1 MPQDIPGGFSLEN
14 PFLSNDSIVALQIDT
29 KNRIDRLN
37 GEMTDPIPYPMPTFS
52 GTSRNLST
60 TSSQPSQQQLLDH
73 NFTTGSVGN
82 SFLLGDK
89 RAGNI
94 AANRIRYKSSAY
106 NPAEKGYGLTTQFE
120 YDPVMDKYING
131 KYGYD
136 PYIGI
141 AGNENVY
148 YNDYLS
154 KSLPS
159 RIGTNVLVGLGRFV
173 TGVAAKTV
181 GTFGYL
187 GSMIGNGVEEL
198 FDPTG
203 NNAMADIA
211 NNSLSRWA
219 EVNWE
224 ENWKNSAALS
234 VFKPDNWEKMG
245 FWEKMGNGAF
255 WTDEVADGAAFMG
268 EMVLTTYLTGGL
280 ARVAGLAKLGA
291 TGINTAAKLSRFGN
305 VAGKVGKTIDWT
317 LKIGTGADDVAGIG
331 RWALLTTSESAV
343 ESSHQYHSTKEDL
356 ISKRRMGMPGF
367 ENLTDAEIERRA
379 GDAAAASFRGNMT
392 VLAVSNAFENRL
404 IWNKIFK
411 RGRASD
417 APEFGKS
424 KPANIDV
431 NTSGKTMSEIGKAS
445 YREFKY
451 STKLGKFFDWKNGLS
466 KTRFYGWMGARAIAV
481 EGLWEEN
488 AQLAIERLSADDN
501 YRTLGFGSQF
511 VKILSKTRDQTVDA
525 FLGKD
530 VQASTAIGLG
540 AVIGL
545 GGGSVVT
552 KVFGGE
558 KLFRGERRQ
567 AILDTKELIDVYETN
582 RAKMF
587 SFFNIWKKDKDGKF
601 IKDENG
607 NLEFDPIAAEAILS
621 SLYGN
626 LDHLSKMDE
635 VQNPAIRQHMMNSF
649 VQDFVYAAKK
659 AGIFDRSLQS
669 IERIKDL
676 TPEEV
681 LELGFDPASQ
691 VDHKQVVE
699 NLEQT
704 GKEYDQV
711 YNNPLNKEYYTREDR
726 IDEEKRKYA
735 SFREKGMIRSVK
747 ALSDE
752 WSSELDQLLLENIDF
767 ESAGRSRS
775 DIREI
780 NSLNLQLKSLEQ
792 YENEVLNKLDS
803 KFLSTFITE
812 RKQKLKERLDSLMSL
827 YEQDIKDGK
836 LSVYNVEG
844 GASILYA
851 GQTLILESF
860 REKGKA
866 IAEADIVMFV
876 DSAKKLAEFEN
887 ALAKFKYV
895 DGLLDI
901 SNPNSLKN
909 YREYQSFYDEIQE
922 KIQVT
927 LDEERLVLIK
937 RQIEEL
943 KAKKDPL
950 TDEEKKILN
959 QLETQEKE
967 LTKKLEERDKKKK
980 EEEEKTKEK
989 EKTEGKPK
997 EESKKKTEE
1006 KPKEEPLTEQQKEKK
1021 KAEDNKIDYLI
1032 SRLKLLSS
1040 SQQRRTE
1047 AKFSLDQIEQ
1057 ELKVKIDNLIANGAT
1072 KEDAERIANE
1082 ELTVKDR
1089 EAKDKLTQEIQLLN
1103 DQEDEMIITLQSDL
1117 LKITDRESIA
1127 QKIKDLVNEERND
1140 DLNFVLYTI
1149 IEGSDLLRVRYKDL
1163 NTFILDKID
1172 NAEKITKEEEE
1183 EEEEEEKPEEEKPEG
1198 PGQGTPEE
1206 VNVDEEIKKLKEKN
1220 TKSTSIDNRNTDL
1233 FPDTITYGALGGA
1246 TANAKISSYKEIKGI
1261 GFAEY
1266 TNIKNGFVDV
1276 IITGTSDNDFVGYIR
1291 IYENGNPTNRWTSKM
1306 ENRSANR
1313 ENFKT
1318 MIEGVKEL
1326 LPPGHEYTEITN
1338 ISLEGLRIYAN
1349 NLKRG
1354 YEILRDSNGKPV
1366 INNVPLNKATIVGL
1380 QQAKTQ
1386 EEVLDL
1392 YEERTGITRDEFN
1405 QIKEQVNNLLPGTQ
1419 SLYNEANGSIII
1431 KLPVLKSVSG
1441 VSDQQQPTPE
1451 AAPVSTD
1458 AKADIP
1464 IGKVGNTNYE
1474 VKADGVYFEGKKLD
1488 NPKNKSH
1495 RQLIEADIERRRQ
1508 EELNAKDKQSGE
1520 LLRNRD
1526 NDILEKRRIIQEFI
1540 DTNGEVDS
1548 IKGWMDLRE
1557 DIQELLWEG
1566 KFDEAKAK
1574 VPKTYEEK
1582 INAKYGTELATLGT
1596 TDAKADIEAKKTDIE
1611 KRKQEEL
1618 KADKLN
1624 NSLSE
1629 FELEDTPPLKT
1640 GSTSKRFKI
1649 NKDGKNVGIVSLKID
1664 ENGNVRIAY
1673 MDINESSR
1681 RQGLAEKFYKD
1692 LNKALQK
1699 NKQGVLHSDKVWLD
1713 DLSKR
1718 EKRKWFLDGTQLT
1731 EEEITAL
1738 KKDIDKLLE
1747 LDEQGR
1753 LTYEEEKQSD
1763 ILPAQ
1768 QLWEKLVNQGFA
1780 EKLEDGTYRFKYD
1793 AELDA
1798 LEGSV
1803 KPIEEQSIPGERV
1816 GNFIIR
1822 QNEDGKWKVF
1832 NLQGESLGLLFNTR
1846 EEAISDISRSE
1857 ELDKSYDKQLYYN
1870 LKEIEEDPAALERI
1884 ARDANGITLLENGEL
1899 QFNPDSDITSV
1910 TRTKYHPDI
1919 IDLANKKFPMYEKA
1933 AKDYF
1938 DSKLSKPEDP
1948 ITDEVWE
1955 RFRSTSNVDQD
1966 TLNSIAQKYSTDPDS
1981 LSLREKKILSA
1992 KIDDIDSIINSL
2004 LKNDKLSVFPIE
2016 NTEAE
2021 YDAEKNFVS
2030 RHIDSQK
2037 SEGLFTFVSSGPNEV
2052 VMEKDKPSI
2061 VDNVVQTKNTTGNQ
2075 TSVYRRHRNVLDRY
2089 SDKDD
2094 PNGFFSTTED
2104 GRRRFKLKIILANKN
2119 NEGWYVKTLEK
2130 PYLIAV
2136 IVDQDNRVINFD
2148 EDGNIVSKDGTP
2160 LGFEFQM
2167 GEYSSSE
2174 QKSGVP
2180 NIFLTRSSIIFG
2192 DESKSLVRKDGLP
2205 IFEEIYKAR
2214 VKEAKENNTTVNFD
2228 PTGDLS
2234 NLIFSGVD
2242 IFANFD
2248 TVLNS
2253 KLSSSTINN
2262 KFSVSANQNVDSS
2275 AKTLGELIEL
2285 GFIKEDTIPEIDTLS
2300 LTYFTDMGGQNIK
2313 VGSAY
2318 VSIPNTKIK
2327 IPLFGK
2333 KIKDLTIDGNRIFQS
2348 EDGKETYTFG
2358 KVLKTIQSKENIIPS
2373 PETSDIIYQITIDS
2387 FLQKTKDTE
2396 DSPYVVTDEASFVKL
2411 FEFLESLFYSKDV
2424 EVILEYADELPYA
2437 IKIKD
2442 KRVEKTSFSEYRI
2455 NINKPKEGFD
2465 RSIQQFIFNDN
2476 RFETEENEPY
2486 IFSYL
2491 SFVKDN
2497 FQTTALPAKIGE
2509 KNGQPIINFAK
2520 LNRRV
2525 IFTLEKSYSE
2535 IEAKLKNT
2543 TAKASK
2549 TPQEADPQTEE
2560 TIKNADNIASED
2572 KNGFGKAIDDITFEC

>member
-73 NFTTGSVGN
+73 NFTTGSITN
-82 SFLLGDK
+82 SFLSGDR
-89 RAGNI
+89 RAANI
-94 AANRIRYKSSAY
+94 AASRIRYKSSAY

-173 TGVAAKTV
+173 TGVAAKLVSTV
-181 GTFGYL
+181 GYL

-280 ARVAGLAKLGA
+280 GEAAGLGKVGA
-291 TGINTAAKLSRFGN
+291 MGINTASKLSRFGN

-343 ESSHQYHSTKEDL
+343 ESSHQYHGIKEDL

-379 GDAAAASFRGNMT
+379 GDAAAASFRGNMA

-511 VKILSKTRDQTVDA
+511 VKILSKTRDQTIDA

-567 AILDTKELIDVYETN
+567 AILDTKELIDVYEKN

-989 EKTEGKPK
+989 EKTEEKPK

-1082 ELTVKDR
+1082 ELTEENR

-1127 QKIKDLVNEERND
+1127 QKIKDLVNEEKND

-1172 NAEKITKEEEE
+1172 NAEKITK
-1183 EEEEEEKPEEEKPEG
+1183 EEEEEKPEEEKPEG

-1419 SLYNEANGSIII
+1419 LLYNEANGSIII

-1451 AAPVSTD
+1451 AASVSTD
-1458 AKADIP
+1458 AKAEIERRRQEALSNSPASLFTFKKINPDGENLDVTDKQKETIERIIQQAIDAGKSADEIVGILNGAGYVAYYPGDTGAADVSFRTYLRNRIQGIEKRSVNEYSSTDIHAE
-1464 IGKVGNTNYE
+1464 INAKYNAELDALEGG
-1474 VKADGVYFEGKKLD
+1474 VK
-1488 NPKNKSH
+1488 
-1495 RQLIEADIERRRQ
+1495 ADIERRREEELKSDKLNPNLSTFQ
-1508 EELNAKDKQSGE
+1508 LEDSNNFIFTDEVTGEEVISKKLKIKKDDEQIGSIYLNIDNEGKVRVSYMEINLQNRRKGLTENFYKELNAA
-1520 LLRNRD
+1520 
-1526 NDILEKRRIIQEFI
+1526 LEK
-1540 DTNGEVDS
+1540 NG
-1548 IKGWMDLRE
+1548 
-1557 DIQELLWEG
+1557 
-1566 KFDEAKAK
+1566 
-1574 VPKTYEEK
+1574 
-1582 INAKYGTELATLGT
+1582 
-1596 TDAKADIEAKKTDIE
+1596 
-1611 KRKQEEL
+1611 
-1618 KADKLN
+1618 
-1624 NSLSE
+1624 
-1629 FELEDTPPLKT
+1629 
-1640 GSTSKRFKI
+1640 
-1649 NKDGKNVGIVSLKID
+1649 
-1664 ENGNVRIAY
+1664 
-1673 MDINESSR
+1673 
-1681 RQGLAEKFYKD
+1681 
-1692 LNKALQK
+1692 
-1699 NKQGVLHSDKVWLD
+1699 QGVLHSDKV
-1713 DLSKR
+1713 
-1718 EKRKWFLDGTQLT
+1718 FL
-1731 EEEITAL
+1731 
-1738 KKDIDKLLE
+1738 
-1747 LDEQGR
+1747 
-1753 LTYEEEKQSD
+1753 EEKEV
-1763 ILPAQ
+1763 LPAQ
-1768 QLWEKLVNQGFA
+1768 KLWEKLVNQGFA
-1780 EKLEDGTYRFKYD
+1780 EKLENGTYRFK
-1793 AELDA
+1793 AKETT
-1798 LEGSV
+1798 LEGGV

-1857 ELDKSYDKQLYYN
+1857 ELDKSYDEQLYYN

-1919 IDLANKKFPMYEKA
+1919 IDLANKKFPKYEKA

-1992 KIDDIDSIINSL
+1992 KKDDINSIINSL

-2021 YDAEKNFVS
+2021 YDTEKNFVS

-2160 LGFEFQM
+2160 LAFEFQM

-2262 KFSVSANQNVDSS
+2262 KFSVSANQNVDST

-2285 GFIKEDTIPEIDTLS
+2285 GFIKEDVIPEIDTLS

-2318 VSIPNTKIK
+2318 ISIPNTKIK

-2358 KVLKTIQSKENIIPS
+2358 KVLKAIQSKENIIPS
-2373 PETSDIIYQITIDS
+2373 PETTDIIYQITIDS

-2465 RSIQQFIFNDN
+2465 RSTQQFIFNDN

-2525 IFTLEKSYSE
+2525 IFTLEKSYPE

-2543 TAKASK
+2543 TAKASQ